1 METFFMYFR
10 RLFHYL
16 FITAFSL
23 SGVANAMQSLRLP
36 ARTTSVTH
44 RSMAASVA
52 IRNMKS
58 SASKSNTHLKNTIF
72 FGSHDRQSKK
82 NYYHPYNSFSSFSK
96 NTSQISAENF
106 GLSWRIKAAALLGLG
121 LGLAWFL
128 SDSDNDEKV
137 EQTQT
142 TYSTMNLFWIN
153 KKLDENQRYIYP
165 SKDEQALFNDFL
177 KNIFMW
183 AEGLDKNIP
192 VHVWFDSQLT
202 PKAAVVN
209 TQALID
215 KYMKFRAQKAPIILQ
230 DIRDLPEVIQH
241 PEVFSDKTPVYFRV
255 DLLRVIAAYNTI
267 TTHNTSNF
275 VYADLDMEPLPQK
288 DLFDDETKQNL
299 KQYGMILAK
308 AHGMKYENG
317 FFILSRHNNNMLE
330 AVKFALIDLNIQRAY
345 NALNDDFYN
354 PSNRRDRT
362 AMKPLQQIVYDSYGN
377 MFKYFFHLSGEGVVK
392 VYDNSTGNWSLVP
405 YDKEANGLKPF
416 GLKHLKYLEFE
427 GKSSR
432 VLGERWAPRGPTKKV
447 KLPPAEH
454 KYDV

>member
-1 METFFMYFR
+1 MYFR

-16 FITAFSL
+16 LITVFSL
-23 SGVANAMQSLRLP
+23 SGVTNAMQSLRFP
-36 ARTTSVTH
+36 ARTTSVTP

-52 IRNMKS
+52 IRTMKS
-58 SASKSNTHLKNTIF
+58 SAFKSNTYLKKTTF
-72 FGSHDRQSKK
+72 FGSQDRQWQK
-82 NYYHPYNSFSSFSK
+82 NFYHSFHYNSFFSK

-121 LGLAWFL
+121 LGVAFL

-165 SKDEQALFNDFL
+165 SNDEQALYNDFL

-215 KYMKFRAQKAPIILQ
+215 KYMKFRAQKVPIILQ

-255 DLLRVIAAYNTI
+255 DLLRVIAAHHTI
-267 TTHNTSNF
+267 TSHIHPILCTQILIWNLLLKKIFLMLKLSKTLNT
-275 VYADLDMEPLPQK
+275 ME
-288 DLFDDETKQNL
+288 
-299 KQYGMILAK
+299 
-308 AHGMKYENG
+308 
-317 FFILSRHNNNMLE
+317 
-330 AVKFALIDLNIQRAY
+330 
-345 NALNDDFYN
+345 
-354 PSNRRDRT
+354 
-362 AMKPLQQIVYDSYGN
+362 
-377 MFKYFFHLSGEGVVK
+377 
-392 VYDNSTGNWSLVP
+392 
-405 YDKEANGLKPF
+405 
-416 GLKHLKYLEFE
+416 
-427 GKSSR
+427 
-432 VLGERWAPRGPTKKV
+432 
-447 KLPPAEH
+447 
-454 KYDV
+454 